1 MAITDKP
8 VSSSSMAATYCSY
21 AGLPVIA
28 MMGVAQSV
36 RPRAPVAFALQHPA
50 ASFRALTGAP
60 TCVDGTSRWLWPL
73 QQQRSDLCRACCAEA
88 APARRCV
95 RLGTLSCCSSRAGY
109 GRAEVGWVGQVGG
122 GECPRSALWSGRSV
136 RTARANQPPDQKSGG
151 LFVGCAALGK
161 EAGTA
166 ASSGGTERGW
176 GGVTAVAG
184 DLNRSAF
191 VAAGG
196 VDGHEPTERPTRASR
211 AVLRWSAR
219 HGKRGPV
226 EGNAVREEPGMSRRG
241 VRQQPKHK
249 AARPDIY
256 RRRTQH
262 EIWAAAPR
270 RRRVGVCQT
279 PQEGQRGGHLRCQ
292 RGPSVRRRVV
302 CAGQLGG
309 GAPQDV
315 QIRRLTQHLGQ
326 RDPGRR
332 VWGARLH
339 AIPCLAPHLRFRL
352 RACALAPATQEHGAA
367 GGTSRQRDHT
377 EV

>member
-1 MAITDKP
+1 
-8 VSSSSMAATYCSY
+8 
-21 AGLPVIA
+21 
-28 MMGVAQSV
+28 
-36 RPRAPVAFALQHPA
+36 
-50 ASFRALTGAP
+50 
-60 TCVDGTSRWLWPL
+60 
-73 QQQRSDLCRACCAEA
+73 
-88 APARRCV
+88 
-95 RLGTLSCCSSRAGY
+95 
-109 GRAEVGWVGQVGG
+109 
-122 GECPRSALWSGRSV
+122 
-136 RTARANQPPDQKSGG
+136 
-151 LFVGCAALGK
+151 
-161 EAGTA
+161 
-166 ASSGGTERGW
+166 
-176 GGVTAVAG
+176 
-184 DLNRSAF
+184 
-191 VAAGG
+191 
-196 VDGHEPTERPTRASR
+196 
-211 AVLRWSAR
+211 
-219 HGKRGPV
+219 
-226 EGNAVREEPGMSRRG
+226 MSRRG

-352 RACALAPATQEHGAA
+352 RACAPPPVMQEHGAA
-367 GGTSRQRDHT
+367 AGTSREGDHT
-377 EV
+377 EVWDALIGSVAAAKAAMVQPTGSSEQPAQYGERRGERATSFRRVIWIKVGNGPSTVSSTSEQR

>member
-1 MAITDKP
+1 M
-8 VSSSSMAATYCSY
+8 
-21 AGLPVIA
+21 
-28 MMGVAQSV
+28 
-36 RPRAPVAFALQHPA
+36 
-50 ASFRALTGAP
+50 
-60 TCVDGTSRWLWPL
+60 
-73 QQQRSDLCRACCAEA
+73 
-88 APARRCV
+88 
-95 RLGTLSCCSSRAGY
+95 
-109 GRAEVGWVGQVGG
+109 
-122 GECPRSALWSGRSV
+122 
-136 RTARANQPPDQKSGG
+136 
-151 LFVGCAALGK
+151 
-161 EAGTA
+161 
-166 ASSGGTERGW
+166 
-176 GGVTAVAG
+176 AG

-226 EGNAVREEPGMSRRG
+226 DGNAVREEPGMSRRG

-279 PQEGQRGGHLRCQ
+279 RQEGQRGGHLRCQ

-315 QIRRLTQHLGQ
+315 QIRRLTQHLGR
-326 RDPGRR
+326 RDPGAAC
-332 VWGARLH
+332 VGCSAARNTLLGSSLP
-339 AIPCLAPHLRFRL
+339 IRL
-352 RACALAPATQEHGAA
+352 RTRAPPPVMQEHGAA
-367 GGTSRQRDHT
+367 AGTSRQRVHT

>member
-1 MAITDKP
+1 M
-8 VSSSSMAATYCSY
+8 
-21 AGLPVIA
+21 
-28 MMGVAQSV
+28 
-36 RPRAPVAFALQHPA
+36 
-50 ASFRALTGAP
+50 
-60 TCVDGTSRWLWPL
+60 
-73 QQQRSDLCRACCAEA
+73 
-88 APARRCV
+88 
-95 RLGTLSCCSSRAGY
+95 
-109 GRAEVGWVGQVGG
+109 
-122 GECPRSALWSGRSV
+122 
-136 RTARANQPPDQKSGG
+136 
-151 LFVGCAALGK
+151 
-161 EAGTA
+161 
-166 ASSGGTERGW
+166 
-176 GGVTAVAG
+176 AG

-226 EGNAVREEPGMSRRG
+226 DGNAVREEPGMSRRG

-279 PQEGQRGGHLRCQ
+279 RQEGQRGGHLRCQ

-309 GAPQDV
+309 DAPQDV

-367 GGTSRQRDHT
+367 AGTSRQRDHT
-377 EV
+377 EVWDALIGSVAAATATMVQPTGSSEQPAQYGERRGERATSFRRVIWIKVGNGPSTVSSTSEQR